1 MEKLDKAYE
10 GFAML
15 KNIGLPISEEQISG
29 IYTLESDYL
38 QQEVIPQIKS
48 ALEPLVERLMND
60 FKMEINISKQDGI
73 DIELLKPKKE
83 EDSNINKNSVVSR
96 KRQKKYIVRVIY
108 PDGHAICSKMVWETL
123 YDVVKY
129 AGVQRVRKLG
139 LWIRGANIIS
149 DQVEED
155 DRYRNSQKEVEPG
168 VYLQT
173 CSTTEVKYEQIK
185 EINKQLSLGLKIE
198 KVLI

>member
-10 GFAML
+10 GMEML
-15 KNIGLPISEEQISG
+15 RNIGLPISNDQIKG
-29 IYTLESDYL
+29 IYDLEAQYL
-38 QQEVIPQIKS
+38 TEEVIPQLKEVM
-48 ALEPLVERLMND
+48 EPLVHKVMNG
-60 FKMEINISKQDGI
+60 FKMVVTVGEQEEVNV
-73 DIELLKPKKE
+73 ELLPPE
-83 EDSNINKNSVVSR
+83 TENTVNQRETNSK
-96 KRQKKYIVRVIY
+96 KRQKKFIIKVIY
-108 PDGHAICSKMVWETL
+108 PDGHAVCSRMVWETL

-139 LWIRGANIIS
+139 LWLRGANIIS

-173 CSTTEVKYEQIK
+173 CSTTDVKYEQIK

>member
-10 GFAML
+10 GMEML
-15 KNIGLPISEEQISG
+15 RNIGLPISKDQIKG
-29 IYTLESDYL
+29 IYDLEAQYL
-38 QQEVIPQIKS
+38 TEEVIPQIK
-48 ALEPLVERLMND
+48 EVMDPLVHKVMNG
-60 FKMEINISKQDGI
+60 FKMVVTVGEQEEVNV
-73 DIELLKPKKE
+73 ELLPPE
-83 EDSNINKNSVVSR
+83 TENTVNQRETNSK
-96 KRQKKYIVRVIY
+96 KRQKKFIIKVIY
-108 PDGHAICSKMVWETL
+108 PDGHAVCSRMVWETL

-139 LWIRGANIIS
+139 LWLRGANIIS

>member
-10 GFAML
+10 GMEML
-15 KNIGLPISEEQISG
+15 RNIGLPISKDQIKG
-29 IYTLESDYL
+29 IYDLEAQYL
-38 QQEVIPQIKS
+38 TEEVIPK
-48 ALEPLVERLMND
+48 LKEVMDPLVHKVMNG
-60 FKMEINISKQDGI
+60 FKMVVTVGEQEEVNV
-73 DIELLKPKKE
+73 ELLPPE
-83 EDSNINKNSVVSR
+83 TENTVNQRETNSK
-96 KRQKKYIVRVIY
+96 KRQKKFIIKVIY
-108 PDGHAICSKMVWETL
+108 PDGHAVCSRMVWETL

-139 LWIRGANIIS
+139 LWLRGANIIS
-149 DQVEED
+149 DQVDED

>member
-10 GFAML
+10 GMEML
-15 KNIGLPISEEQISG
+15 RNIGLPISKDQIKG
-29 IYTLESDYL
+29 IYDLEAQYL
-38 QQEVIPQIKS
+38 TEEVIPQIKEVM
-48 ALEPLVERLMND
+48 EPLVHKVMNG
-60 FKMEINISKQDGI
+60 FKMVVTVGEQEEVNV
-73 DIELLKPKKE
+73 ELLPPE
-83 EDSNINKNSVVSR
+83 TENTVNQRETNSK
-96 KRQKKYIVRVIY
+96 KRQKKFIIKVIY
-108 PDGHAICSKMVWETL
+108 PDGHAVCSRMVWETL

-139 LWIRGANIIS
+139 LWLRGTNIIS

>member
-15 KNIGLPISEEQISG
+15 KNIGLPISDEQISG
-29 IYTLESDYL
+29 IHSLESEYL

-73 DIELLKPKKE
+73 GIELIKPE
-83 EDSNINKNSVVSR
+83 NNDSTSNKNNAASR
-96 KRQKKYIVRVIY
+96 KRQKKFIVRVIY

-168 VYLQT
+168 IYLQT
-173 CSTTEVKYEQIK
+173 CSTTDVKYEQIK
-185 EINKQLSLGLKIE
+185 EINKQLSLGLKIG

>member
-10 GFAML
+10 GMEML
-15 KNIGLPISEEQISG
+15 RNIGLPISKDQIKG
-29 IYTLESDYL
+29 IYDLEAQYL
-38 QQEVIPQIKS
+38 TEEVIPK
-48 ALEPLVERLMND
+48 LKEVMDPLVHKVMNG
-60 FKMEINISKQDGI
+60 FKMVVTVGEQEEVNV
-73 DIELLKPKKE
+73 ELLPPE
-83 EDSNINKNSVVSR
+83 TENTVNQRETNSK
-96 KRQKKYIVRVIY
+96 KRQKKFIIKVIY
-108 PDGHAICSKMVWETL
+108 PDGHAVCSRMVWETL

-139 LWIRGANIIS
+139 LWLRGTNIIS

>member
-15 KNIGLPISEEQISG
+15 KNIGFPISDEQISG
-29 IYTLESDYL
+29 IHSLESEYL

-73 DIELLKPKKE
+73 GIELIKPE
-83 EDSNINKNSVVSR
+83 NNDSTSNKNNAASR
-96 KRQKKYIVRVIY
+96 KRQKKFIVRVIY

-168 VYLQT
+168 IYLQT
-173 CSTTEVKYEQIK
+173 CSTTDVKYEQIK

>member
-15 KNIGLPISEEQISG
+15 KNIGLPISDEQISG
-29 IYTLESDYL
+29 IHSLESEYL

-73 DIELLKPKKE
+73 GIELIKPE
-83 EDSNINKNSVVSR
+83 NNDSTSNKNNAASR
-96 KRQKKYIVRVIY
+96 KRQKKFIVRVIY

-168 VYLQT
+168 IYLQT
-173 CSTTEVKYEQIK
+173 SSTTDVKYEQIK
-185 EINKQLSLGLKIE
+185 EINKQLSLGLKIG

>member
-15 KNIGLPISEEQISG
+15 KNIGLPISDEQISG
-29 IYTLESDYL
+29 IHSLESEYL

-73 DIELLKPKKE
+73 GIELIKPE
-83 EDSNINKNSVVSR
+83 NNDSTSNKNNAASR
-96 KRQKKYIVRVIY
+96 KRQKKFIVRVIY

-168 VYLQT
+168 IYLQT

>member
-10 GFAML
+10 GMEML
-15 KNIGLPISEEQISG
+15 RNIGLPISKDQIKG
-29 IYTLESDYL
+29 IYDLEAQYL
-38 QQEVIPQIKS
+38 TEEVIPQIKEVM
-48 ALEPLVERLMND
+48 EPLVHKVMNG
-60 FKMEINISKQDGI
+60 FKMVVTVGEQEEVNV
-73 DIELLKPKKE
+73 ELLPPE
-83 EDSNINKNSVVSR
+83 TENTVNQRETNSK
-96 KRQKKYIVRVIY
+96 KRQKKFVIKVIY
-108 PDGHAICSKMVWETL
+108 PDGHAVCSRMVWETL

-139 LWIRGANIIS
+139 LWLRGTNIIS

-173 CSTTEVKYEQIK
+173 CSTTEVKYELIK

>member
-48 ALEPLVERLMND
+48 AFESLVERLMND

>member
-10 GFAML
+10 GMEML
-15 KNIGLPISEEQISG
+15 RNIGLPISKDQIKG
-29 IYTLESDYL
+29 IYDLEAQYL
-38 QQEVIPQIKS
+38 TEEVIPQIKEVM
-48 ALEPLVERLMND
+48 EPLANKVMNG
-60 FKMEINISKQDGI
+60 FKMVVTVGEQEEVN
-73 DIELLKPKKE
+73 IELLPPE
-83 EDSNINKNSVVSR
+83 TENTVNQRETNSK
-96 KRQKKYIVRVIY
+96 KRQKKFVIKVIY
-108 PDGHAICSKMVWETL
+108 PDGHAVCSRMVWETL

-139 LWIRGANIIS
+139 LWLRGTNIIS

>member
-15 KNIGLPISEEQISG
+15 KNIGLPISDEQISG
-29 IYTLESDYL
+29 IHSLESEYL

-73 DIELLKPKKE
+73 GIELIKPE
-83 EDSNINKNSVVSR
+83 NNDSTSNKNNAASR
-96 KRQKKYIVRVIY
+96 KRQKKFIVRVIY

-168 VYLQT
+168 IYLQT
-173 CSTTEVKYEQIK
+173 CSTTDVKYEQIK
-185 EINKQLSLGLKIE
+185 EINKQLSLGMKIE

>member
-10 GFAML
+10 GMEML
-15 KNIGLPISEEQISG
+15 RNIGLPISKDQIKG
-29 IYTLESDYL
+29 IYDLEAQYL
-38 QQEVIPQIKS
+38 TEEVIPQIK
-48 ALEPLVERLMND
+48 EVIGPLVNKVMNG
-60 FKMEINISKQDGI
+60 FKMEVTIGEQEEVN
-73 DIELLKPKKE
+73 IELLPPE
-83 EDSNINKNSVVSR
+83 TENTINQRDANSK
-96 KRQKKYIVRVIY
+96 KRQKKYIIKVIF
-108 PDGHAICSKMVWETL
+108 PDGHAVCSRMVWETL
-123 YDVVKY
+123 YEVVKY

-139 LWIRGANIIS
+139 LWLRGTNIIS

>member
-10 GFAML
+10 GMEML
-15 KNIGLPISEEQISG
+15 RNIGLPISKDQIKG
-29 IYTLESDYL
+29 IYDLEAQYL
-38 QQEVIPQIKS
+38 TEEVIPQIK
-48 ALEPLVERLMND
+48 EVMDPLVHKVMNG
-60 FKMEINISKQDGI
+60 FKMVVTVGEQEEVNV
-73 DIELLKPKKE
+73 ELLPPE
-83 EDSNINKNSVVSR
+83 TENTVNQRETNSK
-96 KRQKKYIVRVIY
+96 KRQKKFIIKVIY
-108 PDGHAICSKMVWETL
+108 PDGHAVCSRMVWETL

-139 LWIRGANIIS
+139 LWLRGTNIIS

>member
-10 GFAML
+10 GMEML
-15 KNIGLPISEEQISG
+15 RNIGLPISKDQIKG
-29 IYTLESDYL
+29 IYDLEAQYL
-38 QQEVIPQIKS
+38 TEEVIPQIKEVM
-48 ALEPLVERLMND
+48 EPLANKVMNG
-60 FKMEINISKQDGI
+60 FKMVVTVGEQEEVN
-73 DIELLKPKKE
+73 IELLPPE
-83 EDSNINKNSVVSR
+83 TENTVNQRETNSK
-96 KRQKKYIVRVIY
+96 KRQKKFVIKVIY
-108 PDGHAICSKMVWETL
+108 PDGHAVCSRMVWETL

-139 LWIRGANIIS
+139 LWLRGTNIIS

-173 CSTTEVKYEQIK
+173 CSTTEVKYELIK

>member
-10 GFAML
+10 GMEML
-15 KNIGLPISEEQISG
+15 RNIGLPISKDQIKG
-29 IYTLESDYL
+29 IYDLEAQYL
-38 QQEVIPQIKS
+38 TEEVIPQIKEVM
-48 ALEPLVERLMND
+48 EPLANKVMNG
-60 FKMEINISKQDGI
+60 FKMVVTVGEQEEVN
-73 DIELLKPKKE
+73 IELLPPE
-83 EDSNINKNSVVSR
+83 TENTVNQRETNSK
-96 KRQKKYIVRVIY
+96 KRQKKFIIKVIY
-108 PDGHAICSKMVWETL
+108 PDGHAVCSRMVWETL

-139 LWIRGANIIS
+139 LWLRGTNIIS

>member
-15 KNIGLPISEEQISG
+15 KNIGLPISDEQISG
-29 IYTLESDYL
+29 IHSLESEYL

-73 DIELLKPKKE
+73 GIELIKPE
-83 EDSNINKNSVVSR
+83 NNDSTSNKNNAASR
-96 KRQKKYIVRVIY
+96 KRQKKFIVRVIY

-139 LWIRGANIIS
+139 LWIRVANIIS

-168 VYLQT
+168 IYLQT
-173 CSTTEVKYEQIK
+173 CSTTDVKYEQIK

>member
-15 KNIGLPISEEQISG
+15 KNIGLPISDEQISG
-29 IYTLESDYL
+29 IHSLESEYL

-73 DIELLKPKKE
+73 GIELIKPE
-83 EDSNINKNSVVSR
+83 NNDSTSNKNNAASR
-96 KRQKKYIVRVIY
+96 KRQKKFIVRVIY

-149 DQVEED
+149 DHVEED

-168 VYLQT
+168 IYLQT
-173 CSTTEVKYEQIK
+173 CSTTDVKYEQIK

>member
-10 GFAML
+10 GMEML
-15 KNIGLPISEEQISG
+15 RNIGLPISKDQIKG
-29 IYTLESDYL
+29 IYDLEAQYL
-38 QQEVIPQIKS
+38 TEEVIPQLKEVM
-48 ALEPLVERLMND
+48 EPLVHKVMNG
-60 FKMEINISKQDGI
+60 FKMVVTVGEQEEVNV
-73 DIELLKPKKE
+73 ELLPPE
-83 EDSNINKNSVVSR
+83 TENTVNQRETNSK
-96 KRQKKYIVRVIY
+96 KRQKKFIIKVIY
-108 PDGHAICSKMVWETL
+108 PDGHAVCSRMVWETL

-139 LWIRGANIIS
+139 LWLRGTNIIS

-173 CSTTEVKYEQIK
+173 CSTTDVKYEQIK

>member
-10 GFAML
+10 GMEML
-15 KNIGLPISEEQISG
+15 RNIGLPISKDQIKG
-29 IYTLESDYL
+29 IYDLEAQYL
-38 QQEVIPQIKS
+38 TEEVIPKIKEVM
-48 ALEPLVERLMND
+48 EPLVNKVMNG
-60 FKMEINISKQDGI
+60 FKMAVTVGGQEELN
-73 DIELLKPKKE
+73 IELLPPE
-83 EDSNINKNSVVSR
+83 TEDTASQRDANSK
-96 KRQKKYIVRVIY
+96 KRQKKFIIKVIY
-108 PDGHAICSKMVWETL
+108 PDGHAVCSRMVWETL

-139 LWIRGANIIS
+139 IWLRGANFIS

>member
-15 KNIGLPISEEQISG
+15 KNIGLPISDEQISG
-29 IYTLESDYL
+29 IHSLESEYL

-73 DIELLKPKKE
+73 GIELIKPE
-83 EDSNINKNSVVSR
+83 NNDSTSNKNNAASR
-96 KRQKKYIVRVIY
+96 KRQKKFIVRVIY

-168 VYLQT
+168 IYLQT
-173 CSTTEVKYEQIK
+173 CSTTAVKYEQIK

>member
-10 GFAML
+10 GMEML
-15 KNIGLPISEEQISG
+15 RNIGLPISKDQIKG
-29 IYTLESDYL
+29 IYDLEAQYL
-38 QQEVIPQIKS
+38 TEEVIPQIKEVM
-48 ALEPLVERLMND
+48 EPLANKVMNG
-60 FKMEINISKQDGI
+60 FKMVVSVGEQEEVN
-73 DIELLKPKKE
+73 IELLPPE
-83 EDSNINKNSVVSR
+83 TENTVNQRETNSK
-96 KRQKKYIVRVIY
+96 KRQKKFVIKVIY
-108 PDGHAICSKMVWETL
+108 PDGHAVCSRMVWETL

-139 LWIRGANIIS
+139 LWLRGTNIIS

>member
-15 KNIGLPISEEQISG
+15 KNIGLPISDEQISG
-29 IYTLESDYL
+29 IHSLESEYL

-73 DIELLKPKKE
+73 GIELIKPE
-83 EDSNINKNSVVSR
+83 NNDSTSNKNNAASR
-96 KRQKKYIVRVIY
+96 KRQKKFIVRVIY

-129 AGVQRVRKLG
+129 AEVQRVRKLG

-168 VYLQT
+168 IYLQT
-173 CSTTEVKYEQIK
+173 CSTTDVKYEQIK

>member
-15 KNIGLPISEEQISG
+15 KNIGLPISDEQISG
-29 IYTLESDYL
+29 IHSLESEYL

-73 DIELLKPKKE
+73 GIELIKPE
-83 EDSNINKNSVVSR
+83 NNDSTSNQNNAASR
-96 KRQKKYIVRVIY
+96 KRQKKFIVRVIY

-168 VYLQT
+168 IYLQT
-173 CSTTEVKYEQIK
+173 CSTTDVKYEQIK

>member
-15 KNIGLPISEEQISG
+15 KNIGLPISDEQISG
-29 IYTLESDYL
+29 IHSLESEYL

-73 DIELLKPKKE
+73 DIELIKPE
-83 EDSNINKNSVVSR
+83 NNDSTSNKNNAASR
-96 KRQKKYIVRVIY
+96 KRQKKFIVRIIY

-168 VYLQT
+168 IYLQT

>member
-1 MEKLDKAYE
+1 
-10 GFAML
+10 ML
-15 KNIGLPISEEQISG
+15 KKIGLPISDEQISG
-29 IYTLESDYL
+29 IHSLESEYL

-73 DIELLKPKKE
+73 GIELIKPE
-83 EDSNINKNSVVSR
+83 NNDSTSNKNNAASR
-96 KRQKKYIVRVIY
+96 KRQKKFIVRVIY

-168 VYLQT
+168 IYLQT
-173 CSTTEVKYEQIK
+173 CSTTDVKYEQIK

>member
-1 MEKLDKAYE
+1 MEA
-10 GFAML
+10 
-15 KNIGLPISEEQISG
+15 Q
-29 IYTLESDYL
+29 YL
-38 QQEVIPQIKS
+38 TEEVIPQIKEVM
-48 ALEPLVERLMND
+48 EPLANKVMNG
-60 FKMEINISKQDGI
+60 FKMVVTVGEQEEVN
-73 DIELLKPKKE
+73 IELLPPE
-83 EDSNINKNSVVSR
+83 TENTVNQRETNSK
-96 KRQKKYIVRVIY
+96 KRQKKFVIKVIY
-108 PDGHAICSKMVWETL
+108 PDGHAVCSRMVWETL

-139 LWIRGANIIS
+139 LWLRGTNIIS

>member
-10 GFAML
+10 GMEML
-15 KNIGLPISEEQISG
+15 RNIGLPISKDQIKG
-29 IYTLESDYL
+29 IYDLEAQYL
-38 QQEVIPQIKS
+38 TEEVIPQIKEVM
-48 ALEPLVERLMND
+48 EPLVHKVMNG
-60 FKMEINISKQDGI
+60 FKMVVTVGEQEEVNV
-73 DIELLKPKKE
+73 ELLPPE
-83 EDSNINKNSVVSR
+83 TENTVNQRETNSK
-96 KRQKKYIVRVIY
+96 KRQKKFIIKVIY
-108 PDGHAICSKMVWETL
+108 PDGHAVCSRMVWETL

-139 LWIRGANIIS
+139 LWLRGTNIIS

-173 CSTTEVKYEQIK
+173 CSTTEVKYELIK

>member
-10 GFAML
+10 GMEML
-15 KNIGLPISEEQISG
+15 RNIGLPISKDQIKG
-29 IYTLESDYL
+29 IYDLEAQYL
-38 QQEVIPQIKS
+38 TEEVIPK
-48 ALEPLVERLMND
+48 LKEVMDPLVHKVMNG
-60 FKMEINISKQDGI
+60 FKMVVTVGEQEEVNV
-73 DIELLKPKKE
+73 ELLPPE
-83 EDSNINKNSVVSR
+83 TENTVNQRETNSK
-96 KRQKKYIVRVIY
+96 KRQKKFIIKVIY
-108 PDGHAICSKMVWETL
+108 PDGHAVCSRMVWETL

-139 LWIRGANIIS
+139 LWLRGANIIS

>member
-10 GFAML
+10 GMEML
-15 KNIGLPISEEQISG
+15 RNIGLPISKDQIKG
-29 IYTLESDYL
+29 IYDLEAQYL
-38 QQEVIPQIKS
+38 TEEVIPQLKEVM
-48 ALEPLVERLMND
+48 EPLVHKVMNG
-60 FKMEINISKQDGI
+60 FKMVVTVGEQEEVNV
-73 DIELLKPKKE
+73 ELLPPE
-83 EDSNINKNSVVSR
+83 TENTVNQRETNSK
-96 KRQKKYIVRVIY
+96 KRQKKFIIKVIY
-108 PDGHAICSKMVWETL
+108 PDGHAVCSRMVWETL

-139 LWIRGANIIS
+139 LWLRGTNIIS

>member
-10 GFAML
+10 GMEML
-15 KNIGLPISEEQISG
+15 RNIGLPISKDQIKG
-29 IYTLESDYL
+29 IYDLEAQYL
-38 QQEVIPQIKS
+38 TEEVIPQIK
-48 ALEPLVERLMND
+48 EVMDPLVHKVMNG
-60 FKMEINISKQDGI
+60 FKMVVTVGEQEEVNV
-73 DIELLKPKKE
+73 ELLPPE
-83 EDSNINKNSVVSR
+83 TENTVNQRETNSK
-96 KRQKKYIVRVIY
+96 KRQKKFIIKIIY
-108 PDGHAICSKMVWETL
+108 PDGHAVCSRMVWETL

-139 LWIRGANIIS
+139 LWLRGTNIIS

>member
-10 GFAML
+10 GMEML
-15 KNIGLPISEEQISG
+15 RNIGLPISNDQIKG
-29 IYTLESDYL
+29 IYDLEAQYL
-38 QQEVIPQIKS
+38 TEEVIPQLKEVM
-48 ALEPLVERLMND
+48 EPLVHKVMNG
-60 FKMEINISKQDGI
+60 FKMVVTVGEQEEVNV
-73 DIELLKPKKE
+73 ELLPPE
-83 EDSNINKNSVVSR
+83 TENTVNQRETNSK
-96 KRQKKYIVRVIY
+96 KRQKKFIIKVIY
-108 PDGHAICSKMVWETL
+108 PDGHAVCSRMVWETL

-139 LWIRGANIIS
+139 LWLRGTNIIS

-173 CSTTEVKYEQIK
+173 CSTTDVKYEQIK

>member
-15 KNIGLPISEEQISG
+15 KNIGLPISDEQISG
-29 IYTLESDYL
+29 IHSLESEYL

-73 DIELLKPKKE
+73 GIELIKPE
-83 EDSNINKNSVVSR
+83 NNDSTSNKNNAASR
-96 KRQKKYIVRVIY
+96 KRQKKFIVRVIY
-108 PDGHAICSKMVWETL
+108 PDGHAIFSKMVWETL

-168 VYLQT
+168 IYLQT
-173 CSTTEVKYEQIK
+173 CSTTDVKYEQIK

>member
-15 KNIGLPISEEQISG
+15 KNIGLPISDEQISG
-29 IYTLESDYL
+29 IHSLESEYL

-73 DIELLKPKKE
+73 GIELIKPE
-83 EDSNINKNSVVSR
+83 NNDSTSNKNNAASR
-96 KRQKKYIVRVIY
+96 KRQKKFIVRVIY

-168 VYLQT
+168 IYLQT
-173 CSTTEVKYEQIK
+173 CSTTDVKYEQIK